1 VVKVL
6 AVLDYMF
13 HGSCRKVSKVLSM
26 ALEPISKSAVHY
38 LAKRVSEIRVSKEP
52 RYRSCIAVDE
62 TKLRV
67 KKSYV
72 YVWSAVDVDS
82 KELLAL
88 EASYGRSSL
97 NALSFLKKALKMCTN
112 KPLVLVDRGPWYR
125 WAFERLGLE
134 YRHERLGM
142 RNRVERFFR
151 YLKERTMVFHH
162 KMSAR
167 DHIQGI
173 NKPQAI
179 PNPIHNILP
188 GYEDREVSENAYLD
202 TISQHKGR
210 DKAVA
215 SSYCFP

>member
-13 HGSCRKVSKVLSM
+13 HGSCRKVSKVLSI

-38 LAKRVSEIRVSKEP
+38 LAKKVSEIRVSKEP
-52 RYRSCIAVDE
+52 RYRRCIAVDE
-62 TKLRV
+62 TKLRL

-72 YVWSAVDVDS
+72 YIWSAVDVDS

-97 NALSFLKKALKMCTN
+97 NTLSFLKMCTN
-112 KPLVLVDRGPWYR
+112 KPLVLVDKGPWYR

-134 YRHERLGM
+134 HMYQRFGM

-151 YLKERTMVFHH
+151 YLKERTVVFHH

-167 DHIQGI
+167 NHIQGI
-173 NKPQAI
+173 NNLKLFLTLFTIYYQAA
-179 PNPIHNILP
+179 
-188 GYEDREVSENAYLD
+188 R
-202 TISQHKGR
+202 TGR
-210 DKAVA
+210 
-215 SSYCFP
+215 

>member
-52 RYRSCIAVDE
+52 RYRRCIAVDE
-62 TKLRV
+62 TKLSV
-67 KKSYV
+67 KGVYV

-97 NALSFLKKALKMCTN
+97 NALTFLKKALKMCTN
-112 KPLVLVDRGPWYR
+112 KPLVIVDRGPWYR

-134 YRHERLGM
+134 YRYERFGL

-151 YLKERTMVFHH
+151 YLKERTVVFHH

-173 NKPQAI
+173 NNLKLFLTLFTLYYQAT
-179 PNPIHNILP
+179 
-188 GYEDREVSENAYLD
+188 R
-202 TISQHKGR
+202 TGR
-210 DKAVA
+210 
-215 SSYCFP
+215 

>member
-1 VVKVL
+1 
-6 AVLDYMF
+6 MF

-26 ALEPISKSAVHY
+26 GLEPISKSAVHY
-38 LAKRVSEIRVSKEP
+38 LAKRVSEIRVAREP
-52 RYRSCIAVDE
+52 RYRRCIAVDE

-72 YVWSAVDVDS
+72 YIWSAVDVDS

-97 NALSFLKKALKMCTN
+97 NALAFLKKALRMCTD
-112 KPLVLVDRGPWYR
+112 KPLVLVDKGPWYR

-151 YLKERTMVFHH
+151 YLKERTAVFHH
-162 KMSAR
+162 KLSAR
-167 DHIQGI
+167 DYAQGI
-173 NKPQAI
+173 NNLKLFLNPFILYYQAA
-179 PNPIHNILP
+179 
-188 GYEDREVSENAYLD
+188 R
-202 TISQHKGR
+202 GR
-210 DKAVA
+210 
-215 SSYCFP
+215 